1 MLRILVKILKFS
13 ILKLSNKP
21 IFMSNIVKKY
31 LRVLEVISSLNC
43 ESNLKSGV
51 GRKQKMSDLE
61 VVALSLT
68 AEFMSIDSENSLF
81 KEISNQQILNL
92 IERSQFNKRRRKL
105 FFLLE
110 EVRLKLASYFLEFED
125 YFIVDSM
132 PLEICKFSRHNRIK
146 ICKEEFETAPSKGF
160 CASQNNWFFG
170 YKLHGVC
177 SINGIFHSLDITK
190 AEVHDVQFLKNIKQQ
205 MSDCVLLGDR
215 GYLSESIQLD
225 LFQTANIKLET
236 PKRAN
241 QKQYKPQPYIF
252 RKSRKRI
259 ETLFSQLCDQF
270 RIRNNYAK
278 TFQGFKTRI
287 LAKITA
293 LTLVQYINKFI
304 FDRPI
309 NNIKNQTI

>member
-1 MLRILVKILKFS
+1 
-13 ILKLSNKP
+13 
-21 IFMSNIVKKY
+21 MSNIVKKY
-31 LRVLEVISSLNC
+31 FRVLEVISSLNC
-43 ESNLKSGV
+43 ELKYKSDV

-61 VVALSLT
+61 VVALGLT

-81 KEISNQQILNL
+81 KEINNQQIPNL

-105 FFLLE
+105 FFFLE
-110 EVRLKLASYFLEFED
+110 EVRTKLASRFLEFED

-132 PLEICKFSRHNRIK
+132 PLEICKFVRHRRIK
-146 ICKEEFETAPSKGF
+146 ICKNDFETAPSKGF
-160 CASQNNWFFG
+160 CASQNNWFYG

-177 SINGIFHSLDITK
+177 SIDGIFHSLDITK
-190 AEVHDVQFLKNIKQQ
+190 AEVHDVHFLKNIKEQ

-215 GYLSESIQLD
+215 GYLSQRIQLD
-225 LFQTANIKLET
+225 LFQTVNIKLET

-241 QKQYKPQPYIF
+241 QKDYKPQPYIF

-278 TFQGFKTRI
+278 TFEGFKTRI
-287 LAKITA
+287 LTKITA

>member
-1 MLRILVKILKFS
+1 
-13 ILKLSNKP
+13 
-21 IFMSNIVKKY
+21 MSNIVKKY

-43 ESNLKSGV
+43 ELEFKSGV
-51 GRKQKMSDLE
+51 GRKEKMSDLE

-81 KEISNQQILNL
+81 KEINKEQIPNL

-105 FFLLE
+105 FFFLE
-110 EVRLKLASYFLEFED
+110 KVRVKLASHFLEFED
-125 YFIVDSM
+125 CFIVDSM
-132 PLEICKFSRHNRIK
+132 PLEICKFARHNRIK
-146 ICKEEFETAPSKGF
+146 ICKNEFETAPSKGF
-160 CASQNNWFFG
+160 CASQNNWFYG

-190 AEVHDVQFLKNIKQQ
+190 AEVHDVHFLKNIKQQ
-205 MSDCVLLGDR
+205 MSDCVILGDK

-225 LFQTANIKLET
+225 LFQTVNIKLET
-236 PKRAN
+236 PKRIN
-241 QKQYKPQPYIF
+241 QKDYKPQAYIF

-270 RIRNNYAK
+270 KIRNNYAK
-278 TFQGFKTRI
+278 SFEGFKTRI

-309 NNIKNQTI
+309 NNIKNQII

>member
-1 MLRILVKILKFS
+1 
-13 ILKLSNKP
+13 
-21 IFMSNIVKKY
+21 MSNIIKNY

-43 ESNLKSGV
+43 ELEFKSDV

-81 KEISNQQILNL
+81 KQISLSEIPNL
-92 IERSQFNKRRRKL
+92 IERSQFNKRRKSL
-105 FFLLE
+105 FLFSE
-110 EVRLKLASYFLEFED
+110 QIRTKLASQFLRYED

-146 ICKEEFETAPSKGF
+146 ICKDDFETAPSKGF
-160 CASQNNWFFG
+160 CASQNSWFFG

-177 SINGIFHSLDITK
+177 SVTGVFHSLDITK
-190 AEVHDVQFLKNIKQQ
+190 AEVHDVHFLKNIKQQ

-215 GYLSESIQLD
+215 GYLSDSIQID
-225 LFQTANIKLET
+225 LFQSANIKLET
-236 PKRAN
+236 PKRIN
-241 QKQYKPQPYIF
+241 QKDYKPQPYIF

-270 RIRNNYAK
+270 KIRNNYAK
-278 TFQGFKTRI
+278 TFEGFKTRI

-309 NNIKNQTI
+309 NNIKNQKI

>member
-1 MLRILVKILKFS
+1 MT
-13 ILKLSNKP
+13 
-21 IFMSNIVKKY
+21 NIVKNY

-43 ESNLKSGV
+43 ELDFKSGI

-61 VVALSLT
+61 VIALSLT

-81 KEISNQQILNL
+81 KQLLPGEIPNL
-92 IERSQFNKRRRKL
+92 IERSQFNKRRKKL
-105 FFLLE
+105 FLFSE
-110 EVRLKLASYFLEFED
+110 EIRTKLARKFLEFED
-125 YFIVDSM
+125 YFVVDSM

-146 ICKEEFETAPSKGF
+146 ICKDDFETAPSKGF

-177 SINGIFHSLDITK
+177 SVSGVFHSLDITK
-190 AEVHDVQFLKNIKQQ
+190 AEVHDVHFLKNIKQQ

-225 LFQTANIKLET
+225 LFQTVKVKLET

-241 QKQYKPQPYIF
+241 QKDYKPQPYIF

-278 TFQGFKTRI
+278 TFEGFKTRI

>member
-1 MLRILVKILKFS
+1 MS
-13 ILKLSNKP
+13 PNKT
-21 IFMSNIVKKY
+21 ISMSNIVKNY

-43 ESNLKSGV
+43 ELIYKSGV

-81 KEISNQQILNL
+81 KQINQAEIPNL

-105 FFLLE
+105 FLFSE
-110 EVRLKLASYFLEFED
+110 EIRTKLAREFLEFED

-132 PLEICKFSRHNRIK
+132 PLEICKFSRHSRIK
-146 ICKEEFETAPSKGF
+146 ICKEEFESAPSKGY

-177 SINGIFHSLDITK
+177 SVTGVFHSLDITK
-190 AEVHDVQFLKNIKQQ
+190 AEVHDVHFLKNIKQQ

-225 LFQTANIKLET
+225 LFQSVNIRLET
-236 PKRAN
+236 PKRMN
-241 QKQYKPQPYIF
+241 QLNYKSQPYIF

-270 RIRNNYAK
+270 LIRRNYAK
-278 TFQGFKTRI
+278 TFEGFKTRI

-309 NNIKNQTI
+309 NKIKNQLI

>member
-1 MLRILVKILKFS
+1 
-13 ILKLSNKP
+13 
-21 IFMSNIVKKY
+21 MSNIVKNY

-43 ESNLKSGV
+43 ELIYKSGV

-81 KEISNQQILNL
+81 KQLNQAEIPNL

-105 FFLLE
+105 FLFSE
-110 EVRLKLASYFLEFED
+110 EIRTKLAKEFLEFED

-132 PLEICKFSRHNRIK
+132 PLEICKFSRHSRIK
-146 ICKEEFETAPSKGF
+146 ICKEEFESAPSKGF

-177 SINGIFHSLDITK
+177 SVTGVFHSLDITK
-190 AEVHDVQFLKNIKQQ
+190 AEVHDVHFLKNIKQQ

-225 LFQTANIKLET
+225 LFQSVNIRLET
-236 PKRAN
+236 PKRMN
-241 QKQYKPQPYIF
+241 QLNYKSQPYIF

-270 RIRNNYAK
+270 LIRRNYAK
-278 TFQGFKTRI
+278 TFEGFKTRI

-309 NNIKNQTI
+309 NKIKNQLI

>member
-1 MLRILVKILKFS
+1 
-13 ILKLSNKP
+13 
-21 IFMSNIVKKY
+21 MSNIVKNY

-43 ESNLKSGV
+43 ELIYKSGV

-81 KEISNQQILNL
+81 KQLNQAEIPNL

-105 FFLLE
+105 FLFAE
-110 EVRLKLASYFLEFED
+110 EIRTKLAKEFLEFED

-132 PLEICKFSRHNRIK
+132 PLEICKFSRHSRIK
-146 ICKEEFETAPSKGF
+146 ICKEEFESAPSKGF
-160 CASQNNWFFG
+160 CASQNNWYFG

-177 SINGIFHSLDITK
+177 SVSGIFHSLDITK
-190 AEVHDVQFLKNIKQQ
+190 AEVHDVHFLKNIKQQ

-225 LFQTANIKLET
+225 LFQTVKVRLET
-236 PKRAN
+236 PKRSN
-241 QKQYKPQPYIF
+241 QKDYKQQPYIF

-270 RIRNNYAK
+270 MIRRNYAK
-278 TFQGFKTRI
+278 SFEGFKTRI
-287 LAKITA
+287 LAKITS

-309 NNIKNQTI
+309 NNIKIQII

>member
-1 MLRILVKILKFS
+1 MS
-13 ILKLSNKP
+13 PNKT
-21 IFMSNIVKKY
+21 ISMSNIVKNY
-31 LRVLEVISSLNC
+31 LRVLEVISSLNF
-43 ESNLKSGV
+43 ELDFKSGI

-81 KEISNQQILNL
+81 KQLLPGEIPNL
-92 IERSQFNKRRRKL
+92 IERSQFNKRRKKL
-105 FFLLE
+105 FLFSE
-110 EVRLKLASYFLEFED
+110 EIRTKLARKFLEFED
-125 YFIVDSM
+125 YFVVDSM

-146 ICKEEFETAPSKGF
+146 ICKDDFETAPSKGF

-177 SINGIFHSLDITK
+177 SVSGVFHSLDITK
-190 AEVHDVQFLKNIKQQ
+190 AEVHDVHFLKNIKQQ

-225 LFQTANIKLET
+225 LFQTVKVKLET

-241 QKQYKPQPYIF
+241 QKDYKPQPYIF

-270 RIRNNYAK
+270 MIRRNYAK
-278 TFQGFKTRI
+278 SFEGFKTRI
-287 LAKITA
+287 LAKITS

-309 NNIKNQTI
+309 NNIKIQII

>member
-1 MLRILVKILKFS
+1 
-13 ILKLSNKP
+13 
-21 IFMSNIVKKY
+21 MSNIVKNY

-43 ESNLKSGV
+43 ELIYKSGV
-51 GRKQKMSDLE
+51 GRKQKKSDLE

-81 KEISNQQILNL
+81 KQLNQAEIPNL

-105 FFLLE
+105 FLFSE
-110 EVRLKLASYFLEFED
+110 EIRTKLAKEFLEFED

-132 PLEICKFSRHNRIK
+132 PLEICKFSRHSRIK
-146 ICKEEFETAPSKGF
+146 ICKEEFESAPSKGF
-160 CASQNNWFFG
+160 CASQNNWYFG

-177 SINGIFHSLDITK
+177 SVSGIFHSLDITK
-190 AEVHDVQFLKNIKQQ
+190 AEVHDVHFLKNIKQQ

-225 LFQTANIKLET
+225 LFQTVKVRLET
-236 PKRAN
+236 PKRSN
-241 QKQYKPQPYIF
+241 QKDYKQQPYIF

-270 RIRNNYAK
+270 MIRRNYAK
-278 TFQGFKTRI
+278 SFEGFKTRI
-287 LAKITA
+287 LAKITS

-309 NNIKNQTI
+309 NNIKIQII

>member
-1 MLRILVKILKFS
+1 
-13 ILKLSNKP
+13 
-21 IFMSNIVKKY
+21 MSNIVKNY

-43 ESNLKSGV
+43 ELIYKSGV

-81 KEISNQQILNL
+81 KQLNQAEIPNL

-105 FFLLE
+105 FLFSE
-110 EVRLKLASYFLEFED
+110 EIRTKLAKEFLEFED

-132 PLEICKFSRHNRIK
+132 PLEICKFSRHSRIK
-146 ICKEEFETAPSKGF
+146 ICKEEFESAPSKGF
-160 CASQNNWFFG
+160 CASQNNWYFG

-177 SINGIFHSLDITK
+177 SVSGIFHSLDITK
-190 AEVHDVQFLKNIKQQ
+190 AEVHDVHFLKNIKQQ
-205 MSDCVLLGDR
+205 MSDCVLLGVR
-215 GYLSESIQLD
+215 GYLSESSQLD
-225 LFQTANIKLET
+225 LFQTVKVRLET
-236 PKRAN
+236 PKRSN
-241 QKQYKPQPYIF
+241 QKDYKQQPYIF

-270 RIRNNYAK
+270 MIRRNYAK
-278 TFQGFKTRI
+278 SFEGFKTRI
-287 LAKITA
+287 LAKITS

-309 NNIKNQTI
+309 NNIKIQII

>member
-1 MLRILVKILKFS
+1 
-13 ILKLSNKP
+13 
-21 IFMSNIVKKY
+21 MSNIVKNY
-31 LRVLEVISSLNC
+31 FRVLEVISSLNC
-43 ESNLKSGV
+43 ELEYKSDV

-81 KEISNQQILNL
+81 KEISNEQIPTL

-105 FFLLE
+105 FLFLE
-110 EVRLKLASYFLEFED
+110 EVRTKLAYRFLEFED
-125 YFIVDSM
+125 YYIVDSM
-132 PLEICKFSRHNRIK
+132 PLEICKFARHRRIK
-146 ICKEEFETAPSKGF
+146 ICKKEFKTAPSKGF
-160 CASQNNWFFG
+160 CASQNNWFYG

-177 SINGIFHSLDITK
+177 SVSGVFHSLDITK
-190 AEVHDVQFLKNIKQQ
+190 AEVHDIHFLKNIKQQ
-205 MSDCVLLGDR
+205 ISDCVVLGDK

-225 LFQTANIKLET
+225 LFQSVNVKLQT
-236 PKRAN
+236 PMRMN
-241 QKQYKPQPYIF
+241 QKGYIKQPYIF

-270 RIRNNYAK
+270 LIRRNYAK
-278 TFQGFKTRI
+278 TFEGFKTRI

-293 LTLVQYINKFI
+293 LTLIQYINKFI

-309 NNIKNQTI
+309 NNIKNQII

>member
-1 MLRILVKILKFS
+1 
-13 ILKLSNKP
+13 
-21 IFMSNIVKKY
+21 MSNIVKNY

-43 ESNLKSGV
+43 ELIYKSGV

-81 KEISNQQILNL
+81 KQLNQAEIPNL

-105 FFLLE
+105 FLFSE
-110 EVRLKLASYFLEFED
+110 EIRTKLAKEFLEFED

-132 PLEICKFSRHNRIK
+132 PLEICKFSRHSRIK
-146 ICKEEFETAPSKGF
+146 ICKEEFESAPSKGF
-160 CASQNNWFFG
+160 CASQNNWYFG

-177 SINGIFHSLDITK
+177 SVSGIFHSLDITK
-190 AEVHDVQFLKNIKQQ
+190 AEVHDVHFLKNIKQQ

-225 LFQTANIKLET
+225 LFQTVKVRLET
-236 PKRAN
+236 PKRSN
-241 QKQYKPQPYIF
+241 QKDYKQQPYIF

-270 RIRNNYAK
+270 MIRRNYAK
-278 TFQGFKTRI
+278 SFEGFKTRI
-287 LAKITA
+287 LAKITS

-304 FDRPI
+304 FDKLI
-309 NNIKNQTI
+309 